1 MNAKLKKTWNIIS
14 TVLVAVV
21 VILALL
27 LAGARLL
34 GMQVFTVL
42 SGSMEPAYPT
52 GALLYVRKVDAADI
66 QPGQV
71 ITFLLDE
78 HTVATHRVVEVI
90 PDPEE
95 AGIYRYRTKGD
106 ANEAADAGLVHC
118 KNVLG
123 TPVACVPYLGYVI
136 TWIQNPPGTYYA
148 IALALFMVLL
158 MLLPDS
164 SRQKNKDSS
173 DTKTESVE

>member
-1 MNAKLKKTWNIIS
+1 MIRKIANGLS
-14 TVLVAVV
+14 TVVMVLVVL
-21 VILALL
+21 LALTL
-27 LAGARLL
+27 VGGRLF
-34 GMQVFTVL
+34 GMQTYAVL

-52 GALLYVRKVDAADI
+52 GALLYVRKVDPADI

-106 ANEAADAGLVHC
+106 ANETADAGLVHC

-123 TPVACVPYLGYVI
+123 TPVVCVPYLGYVI
-136 TWIQNPPGTYYA
+136 TWIQNPPGTYIA
-148 IALALFMVLL
+148 ISAAAVLL
-158 MLLPDS
+158 LLVFLPDLFAEDKKKPAPDAE
-164 SRQKNKDSS
+164 SR
-173 DTKTESVE
+173 

>member
-1 MNAKLKKTWNIIS
+1 MIRKIANGLS
-14 TVLVAVV
+14 TVVMVLVVL
-21 VILALL
+21 LALTL
-27 LAGARLL
+27 VGGRLF
-34 GMQVFTVL
+34 GMQTYTVL
-42 SGSMEPAYPT
+42 SGSMEPTYPT
-52 GALLYVRKVDAADI
+52 GALLYVRKADPADI

-123 TPVACVPYLGYVI
+123 TPVACIPYLGYVI
-136 TWIQNPPGTYYA
+136 TWIQNPPGTYIA
-148 IALALFMVLL
+148 ISVAAVLL
-158 MLLPDS
+158 LLVFLPDLFAEDKKKPAPDAE
-164 SRQKNKDSS
+164 SR
-173 DTKTESVE
+173 

>member
-1 MNAKLKKTWNIIS
+1 MIRKIANGLS
-14 TVLVAVV
+14 TVVMVLVAL
-21 VILALL
+21 LALTL
-27 LAGARLL
+27 VGGRLF
-34 GMQVFTVL
+34 GMQTYAVL

-52 GALLYVRKVDAADI
+52 GALLYVRKVDPADI

-106 ANEAADAGLVHC
+106 ANEAADVGLVHC

-123 TPVACVPYLGYVI
+123 TPVVCVPYLGYVI
-136 TWIQNPPGTYYA
+136 TWIQNPPGTYIA
-148 IALALFMVLL
+148 ISAAAVLL
-158 MLLPDS
+158 LLVFLPDLFAEDKKKPAPDAE
-164 SRQKNKDSS
+164 SR
-173 DTKTESVE
+173 

>member
-1 MNAKLKKTWNIIS
+1 MIRKIANGLS
-14 TVLVAVV
+14 TVVMVLVVL
-21 VILALL
+21 LALTL
-27 LAGARLL
+27 VGGRLF
-34 GMQVFTVL
+34 GMQTYAVL

-52 GALLYVRKVDAADI
+52 GALLYVRKMDPADI

-118 KNVLG
+118 RNVLG
-123 TPVACVPYLGYVI
+123 TPVVCVPYLGYVI
-136 TWIQNPPGTYYA
+136 TWIQNPPGTYIA
-148 IALALFMVLL
+148 ISAAAVLL
-158 MLLPDS
+158 LLVFLPDLFAEDKKKPAPDAE
-164 SRQKNKDSS
+164 SR
-173 DTKTESVE
+173 

>member
-1 MNAKLKKTWNIIS
+1 MIRKIANGLS
-14 TVLVAVV
+14 TVVMVLVVL
-21 VILALL
+21 LALTL
-27 LAGARLL
+27 VGGRLF
-34 GMQVFTVL
+34 GMQTYAVL

-52 GALLYVRKVDAADI
+52 GALLYVRKVDPADI

-106 ANEAADAGLVHC
+106 ANEAAEAGLVHC

-123 TPVACVPYLGYVI
+123 TPVVCVPYLGYVI
-136 TWIQNPPGTYYA
+136 TWIQNPPGTYIA
-148 IALALFMVLL
+148 ISAAAVLL
-158 MLLPDS
+158 LLVFLPDLFAEDKKKPAPDAE
-164 SRQKNKDSS
+164 SR
-173 DTKTESVE
+173 

>member
-1 MNAKLKKTWNIIS
+1 MIRKIANGLS
-14 TVLVAVV
+14 TVVMVLVVL
-21 VILALL
+21 LALTL
-27 LAGARLL
+27 VGGRLF
-34 GMQVFTVL
+34 GMQTYAVL

-52 GALLYVRKVDAADI
+52 GALLYVRKVDSADI

-123 TPVACVPYLGYVI
+123 TPVASIPYLGYVI
-136 TWIQNPPGTYYA
+136 TWIQNPPGTY
-148 IALALFMVLL
+148 IAVSAAAVLL
-158 MLLPDS
+158 LLVFLPDLFAEDKKKPAPDAE
-164 SRQKNKDSS
+164 SR
-173 DTKTESVE
+173 

>member
-1 MNAKLKKTWNIIS
+1 MIRKIANGLS
-14 TVLVAVV
+14 TVVMVLVVL
-21 VILALL
+21 LALTL
-27 LAGARLL
+27 VGGRLF
-34 GMQVFTVL
+34 GMQTYAVL

-52 GALLYVRKVDAADI
+52 GALLYVRKVDPADI

-136 TWIQNPPGTYYA
+136 TWIQNSPGTYVA
-148 IALALFMVLL
+148 ISAAAVLL
-158 MLLPDS
+158 LLVFLPDLFAEDKKKPAPDAE
-164 SRQKNKDSS
+164 SR
-173 DTKTESVE
+173 

>member
-1 MNAKLKKTWNIIS
+1 MIRKIANGLS
-14 TVLVAVV
+14 TVVMVLVVL
-21 VILALL
+21 LALTL
-27 LAGARLL
+27 VCGRLF
-34 GMQVFTVL
+34 GMQTYAVL

-52 GALLYVRKVDAADI
+52 GALLYVRKVDPADI

-136 TWIQNPPGTYYA
+136 TWIQNPPGTYIA
-148 IALALFMVLL
+148 ISAAAVLL
-158 MLLPDS
+158 LLVFLPDLFAEDKKKPAPDAE
-164 SRQKNKDSS
+164 SR
-173 DTKTESVE
+173 

>member
-1 MNAKLKKTWNIIS
+1 MIRKIVNGLS
-14 TVLVAVV
+14 TVVMVLVVL
-21 VILALL
+21 LALTL
-27 LAGARLL
+27 VGGRLF
-34 GMQVFTVL
+34 GMQTYAVL

-52 GALLYVRKVDAADI
+52 GALLYVRKVDPADI

-118 KNVLG
+118 RNVLG
-123 TPVACVPYLGYVI
+123 TPVASIPYLGYVI
-136 TWIQNPPGTYYA
+136 TWIQNPPGTYIA
-148 IALALFMVLL
+148 ISAAAVLL
-158 MLLPDS
+158 LLVFLPDLFAEDKKKPAPDAE
-164 SRQKNKDSS
+164 SR
-173 DTKTESVE
+173 

>member
-1 MNAKLKKTWNIIS
+1 MIRKIANGLS
-14 TVLVAVV
+14 TVVMVLVVL
-21 VILALL
+21 LALTL
-27 LAGARLL
+27 VGGRLF
-34 GMQVFTVL
+34 GMQTYAVL

-52 GALLYVRKVDAADI
+52 GALLYVRKVEPADI

-136 TWIQNPPGTYYA
+136 TWIQNPPGTYIA
-148 IALALFMVLL
+148 ISAAAVLL
-158 MLLPDS
+158 LLVFLPDLFAEDKKKPAPDAE
-164 SRQKNKDSS
+164 SR
-173 DTKTESVE
+173 

>member
-1 MNAKLKKTWNIIS
+1 MIRKIANGLS
-14 TVLVAVV
+14 TVVMVLVVL
-21 VILALL
+21 LALTL
-27 LAGARLL
+27 VGGRLF
-34 GMQVFTVL
+34 GMQTYAVL

-52 GALLYVRKVDAADI
+52 GALLYVRKVDPADI

-136 TWIQNPPGTYYA
+136 TWIQNPPGTYVA
-148 IALALFMVLL
+148 ISAAAVLL
-158 MLLPDS
+158 LLVFLPDLFAEDKKKPAPDAE
-164 SRQKNKDSS
+164 SR
-173 DTKTESVE
+173 

>member
-1 MNAKLKKTWNIIS
+1 MIRKIANGLS
-14 TVLVAVV
+14 TVVMVLVVL
-21 VILALL
+21 LALTL
-27 LAGARLL
+27 VGGRLF
-34 GMQVFTVL
+34 GMQTYAVL

-52 GALLYVRKVDAADI
+52 GALLYVRKVDPADI

-118 KNVLG
+118 RNVLG

-136 TWIQNPPGTYYA
+136 TWIQNPPGTYIA
-148 IALALFMVLL
+148 ISAAAVLL
-158 MLLPDS
+158 LLVFLPDLFAEDKKKPAPDAE
-164 SRQKNKDSS
+164 SR
-173 DTKTESVE
+173 

>member
-1 MNAKLKKTWNIIS
+1 MIRKIANGLS
-14 TVLVAVV
+14 TVVMVLVVL
-21 VILALL
+21 LALTL
-27 LAGARLL
+27 VGGRLF
-34 GMQVFTVL
+34 GMQTYAVL

-52 GALLYVRKVDAADI
+52 GALLYVRKVDPADI

-106 ANEAADAGLVHC
+106 ANEATDAGLVHC

-123 TPVACVPYLGYVI
+123 TPVASIPYLGYVI
-136 TWIQNPPGTYYA
+136 TWIQNPPGTYIA
-148 IALALFMVLL
+148 ISAAAVLL
-158 MLLPDS
+158 LLVFLPDLFAEDKKKPAPDAE
-164 SRQKNKDSS
+164 SR
-173 DTKTESVE
+173 

>member
-1 MNAKLKKTWNIIS
+1 MIRKIANGLCTVVM
-14 TVLVAVV
+14 VLVVL
-21 VILALL
+21 LALTL
-27 LAGARLL
+27 VGGRLF
-34 GMQVFTVL
+34 GMQTYAVL

-52 GALLYVRKVDAADI
+52 GALLYVRKVDPADI

-123 TPVACVPYLGYVI
+123 TPVASIPYLGYVI

-158 MLLPDS
+158 MLLPES
-164 SRQKNKDSS
+164 PRQKTKNSS
-173 DTKTESVE
+173 DAKTESVE

>member
-1 MNAKLKKTWNIIS
+1 MIRKIANGLS
-14 TVLVAVV
+14 TVVMVLVVL
-21 VILALL
+21 LALTL
-27 LAGARLL
+27 VGGRLF
-34 GMQVFTVL
+34 GMQTYAVL

-52 GALLYVRKVDAADI
+52 GALLYVRKVDPADI

-123 TPVACVPYLGYVI
+123 TPVAPIPYLGYVI
-136 TWIQNPPGTYYA
+136 TWIQNPPGTYIA
-148 IALALFMVLL
+148 ISAAAVLL
-158 MLLPDS
+158 LLVFLPDLFAEDKKKPAPDAE
-164 SRQKNKDSS
+164 SR
-173 DTKTESVE
+173 

>member
-1 MNAKLKKTWNIIS
+1 MIRKIANGLS
-14 TVLVAVV
+14 TVVMVLVVL
-21 VILALL
+21 LALTL
-27 LAGARLL
+27 VGGRLF
-34 GMQVFTVL
+34 GMQTYAVL

>member
-1 MNAKLKKTWNIIS
+1 MIRKIANGLS
-14 TVLVAVV
+14 TVVMVLVVL
-21 VILALL
+21 LALTL
-27 LAGARLL
+27 VGGRLF
-34 GMQVFTVL
+34 GMQTYAVL

-52 GALLYVRKVDAADI
+52 GALLYVRKVDPADI

-123 TPVACVPYLGYVI
+123 TPVVSIPYLGYVI
-136 TWIQNPPGTYYA
+136 TWIQNPPGTYIA
-148 IALALFMVLL
+148 ISAAAVLL
-158 MLLPDS
+158 LLVFLPDLFAEDKKKPAPDAE
-164 SRQKNKDSS
+164 SR
-173 DTKTESVE
+173 

>member
-1 MNAKLKKTWNIIS
+1 MIRKIANGLS
-14 TVLVAVV
+14 TVVMVLVVL
-21 VILALL
+21 LALTL
-27 LAGARLL
+27 VGGRLF
-34 GMQVFTVL
+34 GMQTYAVL

-52 GALLYVRKVDAADI
+52 GALLYVRKVDPADI

-118 KNVLG
+118 RIVLG

-136 TWIQNPPGTYYA
+136 TWIQNPPGTYIA
-148 IALALFMVLL
+148 ISAAAVLL
-158 MLLPDS
+158 LLVFLPDLFAEDKKKPAPDAE
-164 SRQKNKDSS
+164 SR
-173 DTKTESVE
+173 

>member
-1 MNAKLKKTWNIIS
+1 MIRKIANGLS
-14 TVLVAVV
+14 TVVMVLVVL
-21 VILALL
+21 LALTL
-27 LAGARLL
+27 VGGRLF
-34 GMQVFTVL
+34 GMQTYAVL

-52 GALLYVRKVDAADI
+52 GALLYVRKVDPADI

-118 KNVLG
+118 RNVLG
-123 TPVACVPYLGYVI
+123 TPVVCVPYLGYVI
-136 TWIQNPPGTYYA
+136 TWIQNPPGTYIA
-148 IALALFMVLL
+148 ISAAAVLL
-158 MLLPDS
+158 LVVFLPDLFAEDKKKPAPDAE
-164 SRQKNKDSS
+164 SR
-173 DTKTESVE
+173 

>member
-1 MNAKLKKTWNIIS
+1 MIRKIANGLS
-14 TVLVAVV
+14 TVVMVLVVL
-21 VILALL
+21 LALTL
-27 LAGARLL
+27 VGGRLF
-34 GMQVFTVL
+34 GMQTYAVL

-52 GALLYVRKVDAADI
+52 GALLYVRKVDPADI

-106 ANEAADAGLVHC
+106 VNEAADAGLVHC

-123 TPVACVPYLGYVI
+123 TPVVCVPYLGYVI
-136 TWIQNPPGTYYA
+136 TWIQNPPGTYIA
-148 IALALFMVLL
+148 ISAAAVLL
-158 MLLPDS
+158 LLVFLPDLFAEDKKKPAPDAE
-164 SRQKNKDSS
+164 SR
-173 DTKTESVE
+173 

>member
-1 MNAKLKKTWNIIS
+1 MIRKIANGLS
-14 TVLVAVV
+14 TVVMVLVVL
-21 VILALL
+21 LALTL
-27 LAGARLL
+27 VCGRLF
-34 GMQVFTVL
+34 GMQTYAVL

-52 GALLYVRKVDAADI
+52 GALLYVRKVDPADI

-136 TWIQNPPGTYYA
+136 TWIQNPPGTYIA
-148 IALALFMVLL
+148 ISAAAVLL
-158 MLLPDS
+158 LLVFLPDLFTEDKKKPAPDAE
-164 SRQKNKDSS
+164 SR
-173 DTKTESVE
+173 

>member
-1 MNAKLKKTWNIIS
+1 MIRKIANGLS
-14 TVLVAVV
+14 TVVMVLVVL
-21 VILALL
+21 LALTL
-27 LAGARLL
+27 VCGRLF
-34 GMQVFTVL
+34 GMQTYAVL

-52 GALLYVRKVDAADI
+52 GALLYVRKVDPADI

-95 AGIYRYRTKGD
+95 ADIYRYRTKGD

-136 TWIQNPPGTYYA
+136 TWIQNPPGTYIA
-148 IALALFMVLL
+148 ISAAAVLL
-158 MLLPDS
+158 LLVFLPDLFAEDKEKS
-164 SRQKNKDSS
+164 APDAESR
-173 DTKTESVE
+173 

>member
-1 MNAKLKKTWNIIS
+1 MIRKIANGLS
-14 TVLVAVV
+14 TVVMVLVVL
-21 VILALL
+21 LALTL
-27 LAGARLL
+27 VGGRLF
-34 GMQVFTVL
+34 GMQTYAVL

-52 GALLYVRKVDAADI
+52 GALLYVRKVDPADI

-106 ANEAADAGLVHC
+106 ANEVADAGLVHC

-136 TWIQNPPGTYYA
+136 TWIQNPPGTYIA
-148 IALALFMVLL
+148 ISAAAVLL
-158 MLLPDS
+158 LLVFLPDLFAEDKKKPAPDAE
-164 SRQKNKDSS
+164 SR
-173 DTKTESVE
+173 

>member
-1 MNAKLKKTWNIIS
+1 MIRKIANGLS
-14 TVLVAVV
+14 TVVMVLVVL
-21 VILALL
+21 LALTL
-27 LAGARLL
+27 VGGRLF
-34 GMQVFTVL
+34 GMQTYAVL

-52 GALLYVRKVDAADI
+52 GALLYVRKVDPADI

-123 TPVACVPYLGYVI
+123 TPVASIPYLGYVI
-136 TWIQNPPGTYYA
+136 TWIQNPPGTYIA
-148 IALALFMVLL
+148 ISAAAVLL
-158 MLLPDS
+158 LLVFLPDLFLLS
-164 SRQKNKDSS
+164 FYLWS
-173 DTKTESVE
+173 

>member
-1 MNAKLKKTWNIIS
+1 MIRKIANGLS
-14 TVLVAVV
+14 TVVMVLVVL
-21 VILALL
+21 LALTL
-27 LAGARLL
+27 VGGRLF
-34 GMQVFTVL
+34 GMQTYAVL

-52 GALLYVRKVDAADI
+52 GALLYVRKVDPADI

-123 TPVACVPYLGYVI
+123 TPVVCVPYLGYVI
-136 TWIQNPPGTYYA
+136 TWIQNPPGTYIA
-148 IALALFMVLL
+148 ISAAAVLL
-158 MLLPDS
+158 LLVFRPDLFAEDKKKPAPDAE
-164 SRQKNKDSS
+164 SR
-173 DTKTESVE
+173 

>member
-1 MNAKLKKTWNIIS
+1 MIRKIANGLS
-14 TVLVAVV
+14 TVVMVLVVL
-21 VILALL
+21 LALTL
-27 LAGARLL
+27 VGGRLF
-34 GMQVFTVL
+34 GMQTYAVL

-52 GALLYVRKVDAADI
+52 GALLYVRKVDPADI

-71 ITFLLDE
+71 ITFLLDD

-123 TPVACVPYLGYVI
+123 TPVVCVPYLGYVI
-136 TWIQNPPGTYYA
+136 TWIQNPPGTYIA
-148 IALALFMVLL
+148 ISAAAVLL
-158 MLLPDS
+158 LLVFLPDLFAEDKKKPAPDAE
-164 SRQKNKDSS
+164 SR
-173 DTKTESVE
+173 

>member
-1 MNAKLKKTWNIIS
+1 MIRKIANGLS
-14 TVLVAVV
+14 TVVMVLVVL
-21 VILALL
+21 LALTL
-27 LAGARLL
+27 VGGRLF
-34 GMQVFTVL
+34 GMQTYAVL

-52 GALLYVRKVDAADI
+52 GALLYVRKVDPVDI

-136 TWIQNPPGTYYA
+136 TWIQNPPGTYIA
-148 IALALFMVLL
+148 ISAAAVLL
-158 MLLPDS
+158 LLVFLPDLFAEDKKKPAPDAE
-164 SRQKNKDSS
+164 SR
-173 DTKTESVE
+173 

>member
-1 MNAKLKKTWNIIS
+1 MIRKIANGLS
-14 TVLVAVV
+14 TVVMVLVVL
-21 VILALL
+21 LALTL
-27 LAGARLL
+27 VGGRLF
-34 GMQVFTVL
+34 GMQTYAVL

-52 GALLYVRKVDAADI
+52 GALLYVRKVDPADI

-158 MLLPDS
+158 MLLPES
-164 SRQKNKDSS
+164 PRQKTKNSS
-173 DTKTESVE
+173 DAKTESVE

>member
-1 MNAKLKKTWNIIS
+1 MIRRIANGLS
-14 TVLVAVV
+14 TVVMVLVVL
-21 VILALL
+21 LALTL
-27 LAGARLL
+27 VGGRLF
-34 GMQVFTVL
+34 GMQTYAVL

-52 GALLYVRKVDAADI
+52 GALLYVRKVDPADI

-123 TPVACVPYLGYVI
+123 TPVASIPYLGYVI
-136 TWIQNPPGTYYA
+136 TWIQNPPGTYIA
-148 IALALFMVLL
+148 ISAAAVLL
-158 MLLPDS
+158 LLVFLPDLFAEDKKKPAPDAE
-164 SRQKNKDSS
+164 SR
-173 DTKTESVE
+173 

>member
-1 MNAKLKKTWNIIS
+1 MIRKIANGLS
-14 TVLVAVV
+14 TVVMVLVVL
-21 VILALL
+21 LALTL
-27 LAGARLL
+27 VGGRLF
-34 GMQVFTVL
+34 GMQTYAVL

-52 GALLYVRKVDAADI
+52 GALLYVRKVDPADI

-78 HTVATHRVVEVI
+78 HTVATHRVVEII

-136 TWIQNPPGTYYA
+136 TWIQNPPGTYIA
-148 IALALFMVLL
+148 ISAAAVLL
-158 MLLPDS
+158 LLVFLPDLFAEDKKKPAPDAE
-164 SRQKNKDSS
+164 SR
-173 DTKTESVE
+173 

>member
-1 MNAKLKKTWNIIS
+1 MIRKIANGLS
-14 TVLVAVV
+14 TVVMVLVVL
-21 VILALL
+21 LALTL
-27 LAGARLL
+27 VGGRLF
-34 GMQVFTVL
+34 GMQTYAVL

-52 GALLYVRKVDAADI
+52 GALLYVRKVDPADI

-90 PDPEE
+90 PDPEK

-136 TWIQNPPGTYYA
+136 TWIQNPPGTYIA
-148 IALALFMVLL
+148 ISAAAVLL
-158 MLLPDS
+158 LLVFLPDLFAEDKKKPAPDAE
-164 SRQKNKDSS
+164 SR
-173 DTKTESVE
+173 

>member
-1 MNAKLKKTWNIIS
+1 MIRKIANGLS
-14 TVLVAVV
+14 TVVMVLVVL
-21 VILALL
+21 LALTL
-27 LAGARLL
+27 VGGRLF
-34 GMQVFTVL
+34 GMQTYAVL

-52 GALLYVRKVDAADI
+52 GALLYVRKVDPADI

-123 TPVACVPYLGYVI
+123 TPVVCVPYLGYVI
-136 TWIQNPPGTYYA
+136 TWIQNPPGTYIA
-148 IALALFMVLL
+148 ISAAAVLL
-158 MLLPDS
+158 LLVFLPDLFAEDKKKPAPDAE
-164 SRQKNKDSS
+164 SR
-173 DTKTESVE
+173 

>member
-1 MNAKLKKTWNIIS
+1 MIRKIANGLS
-14 TVLVAVV
+14 TVVMVLVVL
-21 VILALL
+21 LALTL
-27 LAGARLL
+27 VGGRLF
-34 GMQVFTVL
+34 GMQTYAVL

-52 GALLYVRKVDAADI
+52 GALLYVRKVDPADI

-118 KNVLG
+118 RNVLG
-123 TPVACVPYLGYVI
+123 APVASIPYLGYVI
-136 TWIQNPPGTYYA
+136 TWIQNPPGTYIA
-148 IALALFMVLL
+148 ISAAAVLL
-158 MLLPDS
+158 LLVFLPDLFAEDKKKPAPDAE
-164 SRQKNKDSS
+164 SR
-173 DTKTESVE
+173 

>member
-1 MNAKLKKTWNIIS
+1 MIRKIANGLS
-14 TVLVAVV
+14 TVVMVLVVL
-21 VILALL
+21 LALTL
-27 LAGARLL
+27 VGGRLF
-34 GMQVFTVL
+34 GMQTYAVL

-52 GALLYVRKVDAADI
+52 GALLYVRKVDPADI

-136 TWIQNPPGTYYA
+136 TWIQNPPGMYIA
-148 IALALFMVLL
+148 ISAAAVLL
-158 MLLPDS
+158 LLVFLPDLFAEDKKKPAPDAE
-164 SRQKNKDSS
+164 SR
-173 DTKTESVE
+173 

>member
-1 MNAKLKKTWNIIS
+1 MIRKIANGLS
-14 TVLVAVV
+14 TVVMVLVVL
-21 VILALL
+21 LALTL
-27 LAGARLL
+27 VGGRLF
-34 GMQVFTVL
+34 GMQTYAVL

-52 GALLYVRKVDAADI
+52 GALLYVRKVDPADI

-78 HTVATHRVVEVI
+78 HTVATHRVVEAI

-118 KNVLG
+118 RNVLG
-123 TPVACVPYLGYVI
+123 TPVASIPYLGYVI
-136 TWIQNPPGTYYA
+136 TWIQNPPGTYIA
-148 IALALFMVLL
+148 ISAAAVLL
-158 MLLPDS
+158 LLVFLPDLFAEDKKKPAPDAE
-164 SRQKNKDSS
+164 SR
-173 DTKTESVE
+173 

>member
-1 MNAKLKKTWNIIS
+1 MIRKIANGLS
-14 TVLVAVV
+14 TVVMVLVVL
-21 VILALL
+21 LALTL
-27 LAGARLL
+27 VGGRLF
-34 GMQVFTVL
+34 GMQTYAVL
-42 SGSMEPAYPT
+42 SGSMEPAHHT
-52 GALLYVRKVDAADI
+52 GALLYVRKVDPADI

-136 TWIQNPPGTYYA
+136 TWIQNPPGTYIA
-148 IALALFMVLL
+148 ISAAAVLL
-158 MLLPDS
+158 LLVFLPDLFAEDKKKPTPDAE
-164 SRQKNKDSS
+164 SR
-173 DTKTESVE
+173 

>member
-1 MNAKLKKTWNIIS
+1 MIRKIANGLS
-14 TVLVAVV
+14 TVVMVLVVL
-21 VILALL
+21 LALTL
-27 LAGARLL
+27 VGGRLF
-34 GMQVFTVL
+34 GMQTYAVL
-42 SGSMEPAYPT
+42 SGSMEPAYST
-52 GALLYVRKVDAADI
+52 GALLYVRKVDPADI

-136 TWIQNPPGTYYA
+136 TWIQNPPGTYIA
-148 IALALFMVLL
+148 ISAAAVLL
-158 MLLPDS
+158 LLVFLPDLFAEDKKKPAPDAE
-164 SRQKNKDSS
+164 SR
-173 DTKTESVE
+173 